1 LLAIIL
7 ALGSSACYGVSNFI
21 GPQLARRHALVSVL
35 VISQL
40 AALAVC
46 AVYLLLA
53 AGPGLSAAEVGY
65 AALAGVGNAG
75 GLIGFYKAAEL
86 GPLSI
91 AAPIGA
97 LGAIVPALW
106 GIATGDRLTA
116 FEGVGLVLAIAG
128 AALVARRADD
138 PDEEVRY
145 ADPRAS
151 VIWAAASAVAF
162 GVFLTAIPAASDS
175 DRAWA
180 LLDSRVVL
188 VALIAVWAGR
198 RLAQVEFDRAALSMT
213 VPGLLLVAG
222 TLVYT
227 VAADHGQLSIV
238 SVLGALFPLFTV
250 GLSVALLDDR
260 LSREQS
266 WGVVSAF
273 VGIALIASST

>member
-1 LLAIIL
+1 LLAICL

-21 GPQLARRHALVSVL
+21 GPQLAKRHALVAVL
-35 VISQL
+35 FISQL

-46 AVYLLLA
+46 AIYLLFA

-65 AALAGVGNAG
+65 AALAGAGNAG

-151 VIWAAASAVAF
+151 VIWAIASAVAF

-180 LLDSRVVL
+180 LLDSRLVL

-198 RLAQVEFDRAALSMT
+198 RLAEVDFRAGGARLT
-213 VPGLLLVAG
+213 VPGLLLIAG
-222 TLVYT
+222 TLLYT
-227 VAADHGQLSIV
+227 FAAHRGQLSIV

-260 LSREQS
+260 LSREQT
-266 WGVVSAF
+266 WGVVAAF
-273 VGIALIASST
+273 TGVALIASSV